1 MSIIDDVMEKV
12 KSDDSEQNNKR
23 AALYI
28 SILAV
33 LLAVTNM
40 GGSNA
45 TKDFMANYIGA
56 SDTYAFFQAKSIRQT
71 SYQLAADQLAMQLE
85 AQPDLPEKA
94 RADMLAT
101 LKKYRESIRKYDSE
115 PENGEGK
122 KELLEKA
129 RAMERL
135 RDIAQQRDP
144 YFDRAVAMF
153 EIAIVTASVA
163 AMVEVTSIMIVSVVL
178 AVFATFLMINGYTL
192 LFHMP
197 FF

>member
-1 MSIIDDVMEKV
+1 MSKAEEV
-12 KSDDSEQNNKR
+12 KEPAKNEASEYGSKR

-33 LLAVTNM
+33 LLAVTNL

-71 SYQLAADQLAMQLE
+71 SYQLAAEQMKVQIE
-85 AQPDLPEKA
+85 SQPGLSEKA
-94 RADMLAT
+94 RIDMLAT
-101 LKKYRESIRKYDSE
+101 LDKYRDAIRKYESD
-115 PENGEGK
+115 PEQGEGK

-129 RAMERL
+129 RAMERQ
-135 RDIAQQRDP
+135 RDIAARRDP
-144 YFDRAVAMF
+144 YFDHAVALF

-163 AMVEVTSIMIVSVVL
+163 TMLEVASIMIVSVVL
-178 AVFATFLMINGYTL
+178 AVLAAFLMVNGFTL
-192 LFHMP
+192 LVSLP

>member
-85 AQPDLPEKA
+85 AQPGLPEKA

-101 LKKYRESIRKYDSE
+101 LHKYRESIKKYDSE